1 MFGIKRTHWWS
12 ALTPFAPVN
21 GAFMNLRPH
30 LSLMVRGFLQSEL
43 CNNGKPNLLCATLIS
58 TRPFS
63 LFHASLTAFS
73 SFINDSIIT
82 LFFWLW
88 IVCVCVCAVW
98 EKNHK
103 INPNYAA
110 LLVTDKLKLQWR
122 KFWKKRKKKKPL
134 TPGPLSLLKLLFFF
148 FFVQH
153 KPKHFLQQSDHFL
166 MKVFFFLSNRMWS
179 RQSDCLSRRYY
190 RKLLIEVKGLT
201 SVLGNRHTG
210 LRTAMQD
217 CNYKEDCSRC
227 FRLHMENDQ
236 TMTFIQT
243 DYILD
248 ASLLSPLP
256 LYLCTQTSPFHVD
269 KDALNDRI
277 QRRHLCVFLC
287 FHFIG

>member
-1 MFGIKRTHWWS
+1 MK
-12 ALTPFAPVN
+12 
-21 GAFMNLRPH
+21 
-30 LSLMVRGFLQSEL
+30 
-43 CNNGKPNLLCATLIS
+43 
-58 TRPFS
+58 
-63 LFHASLTAFS
+63 
-73 SFINDSIIT
+73 
-82 LFFWLW
+82 
-88 IVCVCVCAVW
+88 
-98 EKNHK
+98 K
-103 INPNYAA
+103 I
-110 LLVTDKLKLQWR
+110 L
-122 KFWKKRKKKKPL
+122 KKKKEKKAINAGAIISFK
-134 TPGPLSLLKLLFFF
+134 TPFFF
-148 FFVQH
+148 FFCSTQT
-153 KPKHFLQQSDHFL
+153 KTFSPTIRPFFNEGF
-166 MKVFFFLSNRMWS
+166 FFFLSNRMWS

>member
-1 MFGIKRTHWWS
+1 MK
-12 ALTPFAPVN
+12 
-21 GAFMNLRPH
+21 
-30 LSLMVRGFLQSEL
+30 
-43 CNNGKPNLLCATLIS
+43 
-58 TRPFS
+58 
-63 LFHASLTAFS
+63 
-73 SFINDSIIT
+73 
-82 LFFWLW
+82 
-88 IVCVCVCAVW
+88 
-98 EKNHK
+98 K
-103 INPNYAA
+103 I
-110 LLVTDKLKLQWR
+110 L
-122 KFWKKRKKKKPL
+122 KKKKKKKAINAGAIISFK
-134 TPGPLSLLKLLFFF
+134 TPFFFF

-166 MKVFFFLSNRMWS
+166 MKVFFFFLSNRMWS
-179 RQSDCLSRRYY
+179 QQSDCLSRRYY